1 MKRRLSYLMLCA
13 VAMLSALTACI
24 DDNIVDPDAPGNEI
38 EVRLR
43 LLLPGCDPS
52 LSRAAGQDTEFG
64 ELDYNT
70 ALQRNVTDVRIL
82 VFEERNGESILMG
95 LVENLTV
102 SGENDSQVREIK
114 GKYRS
119 GDENVH
125 LAVLCNL
132 SYNVQA
138 VPDFESLRGKSE
150 QEVYENILYSYPEAG
165 LILSEERGLPMW
177 GKTATLKLNANTIET
192 TVSLYRA
199 MAKMGVKVDDACT
212 KFQLKEVYV
221 YYDNATG
228 YFAPPTVLPTLTDRS
243 GNKQYSE
250 PEIPTNA
257 AAFTI
262 SAPQSYNV
270 TNNVTMNQIFLSEVK
285 NRDNES
291 PMKIVVG
298 GIYSGDGVVVPGEGN
313 LSYYR
318 IDCEDDYD
326 EITGRKTTSV
336 QPFDIVRNHSYIFN
350 ITGVDNPG
358 TPTPESALDNDVAKL
373 KVEIARYTDE
383 TMRGVPDQYTLT
395 TSESAIVYDAWD
407 DQSVKTIDVWTDYE
421 LGWSIEQIDGENT
434 DWLTME
440 NTTGGKNQTVQ
451 LKITPASPNR
461 SLTRTAH
468 FMVTAGNIKKQ
479 ITVIQPQP
487 PTANCYPVSDTGN
500 PHTLI
505 VGIKGNGNEGTVVYE
520 NGQEYNL
527 LESGTA
533 LITPDKIGI
542 IWETHAG
549 LITLIDEN
557 NVRHSGAE
565 KSSYDRATMS
575 IKYEV
580 NTAGASIG
588 GVTGGNAL
596 IGAFDAQGK
605 VIWSWHIWV
614 CPGMVDA
621 NGVINEDYV
630 EEWGLNDY
638 DVMDRNLGALANR
651 PVGNS
656 SVASMGLLYQWGRKD
671 PFIGPNNSND
681 NFTGNGRI
689 PVTHYYEDWGTLQQ
703 TTYNNPIAYTVEHPT
718 RLIYGN
724 SFVINNSTGIGGT
737 VQSTVYEGLSSMA
750 RNGSFLWGTDKGF
763 DPTVIEVGSKT
774 IYDPCPVGYRVPP
787 VNTFVFSDNR
797 EHESYWR
804 SVETNG
810 KTLYNVDIRW
820 ATNNRG
826 SSATAY
832 THYAEVNT
840 RTNRPSSSYTYYRLK
855 EVKTSLKLNWN
866 ENLIYVPHKVSR
878 ANKGY
883 QDYGYIS
890 YYMGPYVRNGKYY
903 GFYINHNQIVEPELN
918 PSARTVNTTI
928 YNLANDGA
936 SISWFPLTGAYDPS
950 QGVEFKNSSGVVVS
964 IQQGS
969 SITVNSFLWT
979 NSSVLS
985 GNDASAR
992 RIPAAM
998 FLHGTET
1005 GGDGN
1010 GRHIHGMTEPDI
1022 KAAPHYAGA
1031 VRCIKDRA
1039 KVVWSE
1045 NKLPPTTSII
1055 HEKGSKTTFTIIS
1068 VGGDWKLVEPG
1079 APWIKVTPDCGG
1091 KTPLAG
1097 KSITIEI
1104 IGDNVAVGQS
1114 TTLSFKIDGEAE
1126 PRKIIVT
1133 TT

>member
-1 MKRRLSYLMLCA
+1 M
-13 VAMLSALTACI
+13 
-24 DDNIVDPDAPGNEI
+24 
-38 EVRLR
+38 
-43 LLLPGCDPS
+43 
-52 LSRAAGQDTEFG
+52 
-64 ELDYNT
+64 
-70 ALQRNVTDVRIL
+70 
-82 VFEERNGESILMG
+82 
-95 LVENLTV
+95 
-102 SGENDSQVREIK
+102 
-114 GKYRS
+114 
-119 GDENVH
+119 
-125 LAVLCNL
+125 
-132 SYNVQA
+132 
-138 VPDFESLRGKSE
+138 
-150 QEVYENILYSYPEAG
+150 
-165 LILSEERGLPMW
+165 
-177 GKTATLKLNANTIET
+177 
-192 TVSLYRA
+192 
-199 MAKMGVKVDDACT
+199 
-212 KFQLKEVYV
+212 
-221 YYDNATG
+221 
-228 YFAPPTVLPTLTDRS
+228 
-243 GNKQYSE
+243 
-250 PEIPTNA
+250 
-257 AAFTI
+257 
-262 SAPQSYNV
+262 
-270 TNNVTMNQIFLSEVK
+270 
-285 NRDNES
+285 
-291 PMKIVVG
+291 
-298 GIYSGDGVVVPGEGN
+298 
-313 LSYYR
+313 
-318 IDCEDDYD
+318 
-326 EITGRKTTSV
+326 
-336 QPFDIVRNHSYIFN
+336 
-350 ITGVDNPG
+350 
-358 TPTPESALDNDVAKL
+358 
-373 KVEIARYTDE
+373 
-383 TMRGVPDQYTLT
+383 
-395 TSESAIVYDAWD
+395 
-407 DQSVKTIDVWTDYE
+407 
-421 LGWSIEQIDGENT
+421 
-434 DWLTME
+434 
-440 NTTGGKNQTVQ
+440 
-451 LKITPASPNR
+451 
-461 SLTRTAH
+461 
-468 FMVTAGNIKKQ
+468 
-479 ITVIQPQP
+479 
-487 PTANCYPVSDTGN
+487 
-500 PHTLI
+500 
-505 VGIKGNGNEGTVVYE
+505 
-520 NGQEYNL
+520 
-527 LESGTA
+527 
-533 LITPDKIGI
+533 
-542 IWETHAG
+542 
-549 LITLIDEN
+549 
-557 NVRHSGAE
+557 
-565 KSSYDRATMS
+565 
-575 IKYEV
+575 
-580 NTAGASIG
+580 
-588 GVTGGNAL
+588 
-596 IGAFDAQGK
+596 
-605 VIWSWHIWV
+605 
-614 CPGMVDA
+614 
-621 NGVINEDYV
+621 
-630 EEWGLNDY
+630 
-638 DVMDRNLGALANR
+638 
-651 PVGNS
+651 
-656 SVASMGLLYQWGRKD
+656 
-671 PFIGPNNSND
+671 
-681 NFTGNGRI
+681 
-689 PVTHYYEDWGTLQQ
+689 
-703 TTYNNPIAYTVEHPT
+703 
-718 RLIYGN
+718 
-724 SFVINNSTGIGGT
+724 
-737 VQSTVYEGLSSMA
+737 
-750 RNGSFLWGTDKGF
+750 
-763 DPTVIEVGSKT
+763 
-774 IYDPCPVGYRVPP
+774 GYRVPP